1 MRNLLGRITLPRDAA
16 FELLRIYLGLGLFVK
31 GVSFAADP
39 DMLARM
45 TTDGW
50 LDPWTSFIQH
60 YVVMAHTAGGLMLV
74 AGFCTRVAAL
84 VNLPVLLGAVLFVHK
99 EDGLFS
105 HAQGLEFSVFVLF
118 VLSLLAWHGAG
129 SWSADRHVW
138 KPAAQPSTIPTAVVP
153 AEGVENLGVEP
164 VPVPATNKIA
174 V

>member
-16 FELLRIYLGLGLFVK
+16 FEMLRIYLGLGLFVK

-84 VNLPVLLGAVLFVHK
+84 ANLPVLLGAVLFVHK

-118 VLSLLAWHGAG
+118 VLSLLAWHGGG
-129 SWSADRHVW
+129 SWSADRYVW
-138 KPAAQPSTIPTAVVP
+138 KPAATPAATPAMAV
-153 AEGVENLGVEP
+153 AELGAAP
-164 VPVPATNKIA
+164 VPVAATEKIA

>member
-1 MRNLLGRITLPRDAA
+1 MRRLLGRITLPRDAA
-16 FELLRIYLGLGLFVK
+16 FELLRVYLGLGLIVK

-39 DMLARM
+39 DMLAQM

-50 LDPWTSFIQH
+50 LDPWTAFVQH

-74 AGFCTRVAAL
+74 AGFCTRVAAFA
-84 VNLPVLLGAVLFVHK
+84 NLPVLLGAVLFVHK

-118 VLSLLAWHGAG
+118 VLSLLAWHGGG

-138 KPAAQPSTIPTAVVP
+138 KPATMP
-153 AEGVENLGVEP
+153 AGVEP
-164 VPVPATNKIA
+164 AQAVESLGLAAVPVPVSEKIA